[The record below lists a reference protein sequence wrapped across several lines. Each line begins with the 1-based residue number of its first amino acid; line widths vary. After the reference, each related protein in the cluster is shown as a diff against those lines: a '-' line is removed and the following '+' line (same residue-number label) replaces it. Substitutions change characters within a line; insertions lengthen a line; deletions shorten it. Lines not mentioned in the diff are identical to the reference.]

1 MITNALDKPLA
12 SPMALR
18 SHGVGATVSILMAAL
33 LTSACATLPAATPA
47 RIARAPDAYAT
58 AQTLPASE
66 TAAWP
71 ADTWWKAYG
80 DAQLDGLIDEALAGN
95 PTLAQAEAR
104 LRRAQALANQAK
116 AAELPSAS
124 ANGSAERA
132 KQSYNNGIPADFV
145 PQGYNNYGR
154 LSLDFAWELD
164 FWGKNRAAVAAA
176 TSEARAA
183 QADAAQARLML
194 STSVASAY
202 ADLARL
208 YAERDVAERS
218 VALRLETE
226 ALVRDR
232 VANGLDTRGE
242 LRQAEAGAPNAR
254 AELAAVDEQIAQTRN
269 GLAALLGAGPDRGL
283 AITRPSVAAL
293 KPFGLP
299 SNLAADLIGRRPDV
313 VAAKWRA
320 EAASK
325 RIGQAKAAFYP
336 NINLAAGIGVQALH
350 LNDLFDNGS
359 DIGSVGPAI
368 SLPIFEG
375 GKLRANLRG
384 KSADLDAAVE
394 SYNATVI
401 DAVRD
406 AADQVTSAQSI
417 TRQQAEQRAAQ
428 TAAEGAYDIAVQRYR
443 AGLGNYLNVLTAE
456 TAVLAQR
463 RLAVDLAARALD
475 TQVGLARAL
484 GGGWQPPTTAT
495 ASASASAPS
504 APLN

>member
-1 MITNALDKPLA
+1 MTLNALDKLSA
-12 SPMALR
+12 SKSPR
-18 SHGVGATVSILMAAL
+18 SRETRVAVSILMAAL
-33 LTSACATLPAATPA
+33 LTSACATMPAATPA
-47 RIARAPDAYAT
+47 RIAKTPDSYVT
-58 AQTLPASE
+58 AQTLPASD
-66 TAAWP
+66 AVAWP
-71 ADTWWKAYG
+71 ADAWWKGYG
-80 DAQLDGLIDEALAGN
+80 DTQLDALVDEGLKGS

-116 AAELPSAS
+116 AAQLPSVS
-124 ANGSAERA
+124 ANGAVERA

-145 PQGYNNYGR
+145 PQGYNDYGR
-154 LSLDFAWELD
+154 LSLDFNWELD

-176 TSEARAA
+176 TSEAKAA

-194 STSVASAY
+194 ATSIASTY

-226 ALVRDR
+226 SLVRDR

-254 AELAAVDEQIAQTRN
+254 AELASIDEQIAQTRN

-283 AITRPSVAAL
+283 AIARPSAATL

-299 SNLAADLIGRRPDV
+299 ANLAADLIGRRPDV

-325 RIGQAKAAFYP
+325 RIGQAKATFYP

-350 LNDLFDNGS
+350 LSDLFESGS
-359 DIGSVGPAI
+359 DIGSVGPAV

-375 GKLRANLRG
+375 GRLKANLRAAE
-384 KSADLDAAVE
+384 ADRDGAVAAYDATVTQALHDVADVAASERALKTRLVE
-394 SYNATVI
+394 S
-401 DAVRD
+401 RD
-406 AADQVTSAQSI
+406 AL
-417 TRQQAEQRAAQ
+417 AAN
-428 TAAEGAYDIAVQRYR
+428 EDGFRIARLRYQG
-443 AGLGNYLNVLTAE
+443 GLSTYQNVLIAE
-456 TAVLAQR
+456 LAVLAQR
-463 RLAVDLAARALD
+463 RIVADLESRAFTLD
-475 TQVGLARAL
+475 VALVRAL
-484 GGGWQPPTTAT
+484 GGGF
-495 ASASASAPS
+495 AP
-504 APLN
+504 A